1 MHRGLH
7 RLVSLGDEILIGDS
21 VCIYIA
27 KAGTRIEII
36 VSAPNTLP
44 IFQRHNPDPD
54 VAPKPTT
61 ARRHP
66 GPGLKGPLASR
77 LP

>member
-27 KAGTRIEII
+27 KTGTRIEIV
-36 VSAPNTLP
+36 VSAPNSLT
-44 IFQRHNPDPD
+44 IVQRHNPDLD
-54 VAPKPTT
+54 VAPRATM

-66 GPGLKGPLASR
+66 GPGLKRPLASR